1 MKPLYIAP
9 AAAVFEKNASEVT
22 LPEDANS
29 WSNEIMQELF
39 KQIPYIADFDPE
51 VVMDRVDAERG
62 YGFGHVEVKNKT
74 ELQSGA
80 SQGAQDAVGVHL
92 VRIPVIIKDRKLF
105 PFDVLVTADSK
116 MLPLNESRVR
126 QALFR
131 PQAFDVTSRTPGD
144 MSMVGQL
151 YPPYRQNFGGGGGG
165 GSMGVGMGKEGSYE
179 PDLRDLLLA
188 GQTVYGGALG
198 GIAGYNKGRDSGEGL
213 GGAVTGAVGGG
224 GGALLGGL
232 AGRGMVPASG
242 QEAGPLAA
250 QVAAQTMG
258 ALGGGRL
265 GYDSLT
271 SRLHRGVKEGSAVGD
286 AKKKCASCGSLEKCG
301 CMGKQSS
308 SLEEFLLSEKNAFTA
323 VEGGAV
329 LGAGGAA
336 LGGLAGYL
344 KGRGTGEGASGAA
357 RGALG
362 GGLGAGAGAL
372 GGFLSGIPDEGTLAS
387 TALGGLAG
395 YKAMTHGIGR
405 GPAGELA
412 GYNHYA
418 DHMNELIA
426 AEGGSMDPAVHDHH
440 TRAYNAMHGTNHP
453 LVSDEMEMHPG
464 AQIKQSGILDDVK
477 RKAMEHAHEVGQ
489 ASQAASAAA
498 GDAAGRAAVS
508 GAASELSGLAR
519 AGKEKVL
526 GLAKEHGGKALAA
539 AGGLYAANKGVNY
552 AIDRHRD
559 KKMVEDL
566 RKKGSAS
573 VPNSTAAK
581 SIGPK
586 IHQMVPKLGS
596 ILEAILPTINVED
609 HLKFAEALE
618 EPSLRALYVHSRT
631 FTGPACSKLAQY
643 EPASHTKTA
652 AVVDSLMRPDV
663 VQVTKL
669 ASGYQIKV
677 ASSQYWQPVSRE
689 ADRGM
694 VVRMF
699 GEKVALAAD
708 TTGAVTMS
716 EGEAV
721 VGDSTPESR
730 PELISS
736 FGLYR
741 VKNMEGQE
749 LVGFVFPNLLD
760 TDGTALPIALFT
772 NGSETALQDAVVGE
786 LVGKDSGL
794 VFGPST
800 GHGMFV
806 NQLPNGSADAM
817 VPMTIKAGYSE
828 GGSRKMHVET
838 YDGREMFV
846 ELQPNIQKPTD
857 VDGTCIIPANYKWM
871 PLGGDEVV
879 LVSSPDGWGQAKA
892 ASSSFAQVV
901 VRAGGENSFSLEG
914 PALRKIASD
923 ERSFLSLDD
932 TLFMFAGMGTDLN
945 YAAEKIAEAIATF
958 SPVSVPIS
966 RHIKL
971 ASDVR
976 EEAAASA
983 AEKLAHVPN
992 LRCSLIKEAAF
1003 VPDPGAVDT
1012 VLSVGFINPENI
1024 MTFVSYLPQLDQSQG
1039 RLCELLVAARMGL
1052 SDVPT
1057 SPLEKC
1063 IRSLEGVIDGLK
1075 VLAFSKS

>member
-29 WSNEIMQELF
+29 WSNEIMQELY

-232 AGRGMVPASG
+232 AGRGMVSASG

-308 SLEEFLLSEKNAFTA
+308 SLEEFLLTEKA
-323 VEGGAV
+323 
-329 LGAGGAA
+329 AG
-336 LGGLAGYL
+336 LLDSV
-344 KGRGTGEGASGAA
+344 KQKA
-357 RGALG
+357 R
-362 GGLGAGAGAL
+362 
-372 GGFLSGIPDEGTLAS
+372 
-387 TALGGLAG
+387 
-395 YKAMTHGIGR
+395 
-405 GPAGELA
+405 
-412 GYNHYA
+412 
-418 DHMNELIA
+418 
-426 AEGGSMDPAVHDHH
+426 
-440 TRAYNAMHGTNHP
+440 
-453 LVSDEMEMHPG
+453 
-464 AQIKQSGILDDVK
+464 
-477 RKAMEHAHEVGQ
+477 EHAHEVGQ
-489 ASQAASAAA
+489 ASQVASAAA

-508 GAASELSGLAR
+508 GAANELSGLAR
-519 AGKEKVL
+519 AGKEKAL

-618 EPSLRALYVHSRT
+618 EPSLHALYTHSRA

-643 EPASHTKTA
+643 KPASHTKTA

-721 VGDSTPESR
+721 VGDTTPESR